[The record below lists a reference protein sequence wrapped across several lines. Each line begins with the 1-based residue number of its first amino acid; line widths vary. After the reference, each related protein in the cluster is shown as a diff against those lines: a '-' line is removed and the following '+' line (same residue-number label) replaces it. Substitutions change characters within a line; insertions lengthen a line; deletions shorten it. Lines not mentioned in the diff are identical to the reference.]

1 VSAKKAVEDY
11 VATLQYV
18 NSIIHNHH
26 HDNNNNKSIIDARPA
41 DRFNGIVAEPR
52 ANLRKGHIP
61 YSINIPFMTVLEP
74 NDVTSFNMDMLLNNN
89 KNMISSLLMGEG
101 KEELIFTCGSGV
113 SAAVL
118 LMAN

>member
-1 VSAKKAVEDY
+1 
-11 VATLQYV
+11 
-18 NSIIHNHH
+18 
-26 HDNNNNKSIIDARPA
+26 
-41 DRFNGIVAEPR
+41 
-52 ANLRKGHIP
+52 
-61 YSINIPFMTVLEP
+61 MTVLEP

-118 LMAN
+118 LMANRIANNTNSLKGTKL